1 MEGGYHG
8 ILLFWNFPWRT
19 GETHKLQLWLPKH
32 EKDVKI
38 FLCLY
43 FFLQAPMF
51 VLSYKVTI
59 FYKYL
64 VLETFICDVVKL
76 IK

>member
-1 MEGGYHG
+1 
-8 ILLFWNFPWRT
+8 
-19 GETHKLQLWLPKH
+19 
-32 EKDVKI
+32 
-38 FLCLY
+38 
-43 FFLQAPMF
+43 MF